1 MHTRTIALVAVL
13 AAAMPVA
20 AYAQRGNGVP
30 PRYTRAADTPAYRA
44 GYERGIRRGE
54 TDGRDNRQYNYAG
67 QSDYRSG
74 DAGYRRDYGDRERYR
89 LEFRVGFETG
99 YRDGFQRYR
108 PGYGPANGRGSAWR
122 PGAGGPPPWAT
133 ARGRGSYQRTD
144 LAFRTGFTDGYE
156 AGLRDGRD
164 RDRFDPI
171 GEGRYRSGDHGYN
184 RNYGSRD
191 FYRVRFREG
200 FLEGY
205 EHGFNDG
212 WRYDARYDGRDGART
227 TMRPGWWPW

>member
-1 MHTRTIALVAVL
+1 MNTRTLALVAAL
-13 AAAMPVA
+13 AAAMPAA
-20 AYAQRGNGVP
+20 AYAQWGGGIP
-30 PRYTRAADTPAYRA
+30 PRNTRAIETPAYRA

-54 TDGRDNRQYNYAG
+54 DDSRGNQRYDYASK
-67 QSDYRSG
+67 SDYRNG

-89 LEFRVGFETG
+89 LEFRVGFEAG
-99 YRDGFQRYR
+99 YRNGFEQFR
-108 PGYGPANGRGSAWR
+108 PGYGRSNGWR
-122 PGAGGPPPWAT
+122 PGAGGPPPWAA

-156 AGLRDGRD
+156 AGLGDGRD

-171 GEGRYRSGDHGYN
+171 REGRYRSGDHGYN
-184 RNYGSRD
+184 RSYGSRD

-205 EHGFNDG
+205 EHGYNDG
-212 WRYDARYDGRDGART
+212 WRYDARYDGRNNNN
-227 TMRPGWWPW
+227 RPGWWPW

>member
-1 MHTRTIALVAVL
+1 MRKAMVIGAMAL
-13 AAAMPVA
+13 AATLGSPAFA
-20 AYAQRGNGVP
+20 DEFSGFRLGVGLSQ
-30 PRYTRAADTPAYRA
+30 DTLESDVDYFGYFDDIDTDRA
-44 GYERGIRRGE
+44 GFHVFGGWALNKYFAVE
-54 TDGRDNRQYNYAG
+54 A
-67 QSDYRSG
+67 
-74 DAGYRRDYGDRERYR
+74 
-89 LEFRVGFETG
+89 G
-99 YRDGFQRYR
+99 YRDGFGRYR
-108 PGYGPANGRGSAWR
+108 AYGPANGRANGWR

-133 ARGRGSYQRTD
+133 ARGRGGYQRTD
-144 LAFRTGFTDGYE
+144 FAFRTGFTDGYE

-171 GEGRYRSGDHGYN
+171 REGRYRSGDHGYN

-212 WRYDARYDGRDGART
+212 WRYDARYDGRDGGRT
-227 TMRPGWWPW
+227 TMRPWWWPW